1 MRFVYFGAFLVTLLV
16 LIYTI
21 KKSYMS
27 QKNTAKTLRRVLI
40 TAVVATLANI
50 VVIVSPSETV
60 CMLAYSVF
68 CVGMNWV
75 MYYMMAFVMEYTN
88 SENLMKHGPYI
99 FGTLLF
105 VDSVSMVCNFFTHH
119 AFVARE
125 ILLGDGEVFYQLD
138 YKLPYYIHLGIM
150 NLLIALAIISLAVKI
165 AKTPRIY
172 RVKYISILVILV
184 LVGLAD
190 TLYLFFGGIID
201 ISIIGFSVGGILV
214 YYVSVVYIPKGLVD
228 RLFSMVVHDMMD
240 GVLLFDMDGN
250 CIRVNESA
258 IEFLDEDFRLEPE
271 RAYEIWYQ
279 KEMNKHSDENGRDTV
294 VKANGKT
301 LYLRIFFKR
310 LLDEDGAEIGSFVD
324 IKDRTKEVNDLQAER
339 YRASHDSL
347 TGLYNKEYFYE
358 KVRKRLDEQPEEEF
372 LLICS
377 DIGDFK
383 MVNDVF
389 GRESGDKVLI
399 RIAKALHKL
408 CKQDQIYGR
417 IDNDGFAL
425 LMKKSDYEEEYFQ
438 TVPQTKV
445 YIEKNME
452 YPIRLYLGVYE
463 IKQKDLPISGM
474 YDRAKMAIATIK
486 GNYQKR
492 LAYYDEELRQ
502 SLLNE
507 QEIMGE
513 LDEAIASG
521 QFQIYLQAQVN
532 GDGESHGAEALVRWI
547 HPKKGYLPP
556 SAFIDILEK
565 NGAIVRLD
573 RYVWELACLKL
584 KEWTSEGREDM
595 YLSVNISPK
604 NFYFVDIY
612 DTFTSLVE
620 TYGIDPKRLH
630 LEITET
636 SVMTDVEQRIKIIER
651 LQAYGFIVEM
661 DDFGSGYSS
670 LNMLKEIH
678 VNVLKVDMVFLRKT
692 TEVERSRKILR
703 TIISLAQELGMETIV
718 EGVETSDQLEFLK
731 SISCDIFQGYYFAK
745 PMEVTQFE
753 EIYMHKK

>member
-27 QKNTAKTLRRVLI
+27 QKNIAKTLRRVLI

-125 ILLGDGEVFYQLD
+125 ILFDDGEIFYQLD
-138 YKLPYYIHLGIM
+138 YKLPYHIHYGII

-190 TLYLFFGGIID
+190 TLYLFFGGIIG

-271 RAYEIWYQ
+271 SAYEIWYQ

-294 VKANGKT
+294 VQVNGKT

-310 LLDEDGAEIGSFVD
+310 LLDEDGAAIGSFVD

-389 GRESGDKVLI
+389 GTESGDKVLI

-408 CKQDQIYGR
+408 CKQEQI
-417 IDNDGFAL
+417 
-425 LMKKSDYEEEYFQ
+425 
-438 TVPQTKV
+438 
-445 YIEKNME
+445 
-452 YPIRLYLGVYE
+452 
-463 IKQKDLPISGM
+463 
-474 YDRAKMAIATIK
+474 
-486 GNYQKR
+486 
-492 LAYYDEELRQ
+492 
-502 SLLNE
+502 
-507 QEIMGE
+507 
-513 LDEAIASG
+513 
-521 QFQIYLQAQVN
+521 
-532 GDGESHGAEALVRWI
+532 
-547 HPKKGYLPP
+547 
-556 SAFIDILEK
+556 
-565 NGAIVRLD
+565 
-573 RYVWELACLKL
+573 
-584 KEWTSEGREDM
+584 
-595 YLSVNISPK
+595 
-604 NFYFVDIY
+604 
-612 DTFTSLVE
+612 
-620 TYGIDPKRLH
+620 
-630 LEITET
+630 
-636 SVMTDVEQRIKIIER
+636 
-651 LQAYGFIVEM
+651 
-661 DDFGSGYSS
+661 
-670 LNMLKEIH
+670 
-678 VNVLKVDMVFLRKT
+678 
-692 TEVERSRKILR
+692 
-703 TIISLAQELGMETIV
+703 
-718 EGVETSDQLEFLK
+718 
-731 SISCDIFQGYYFAK
+731 
-745 PMEVTQFE
+745 
-753 EIYMHKK
+753 

>member
-1 MRFVYFGAFLVTLLV
+1 
-16 LIYTI
+16 
-21 KKSYMS
+21 MS

-99 FGTLLF
+99 FGTLLL
-105 VDSVSMVCNFFTHH
+105 VDSVSMVCNFFLHH

-125 ILLGDGEVFYQLD
+125 ILLDDGEIFYQLD
-138 YKLPYYIHLGIM
+138 YKLPYHIHLGII

-172 RVKYISILVILV
+172 RFKYISILIILV

-190 TLYLFFGGIID
+190 TLYVFLGGIID

-240 GVLLFDMDGN
+240 GVLLFDLDGN

-294 VKANGKT
+294 VKVNGKT

-399 RIAKALHKL
+399 RIAK
-408 CKQDQIYGR
+408 G
-417 IDNDGFAL
+417 
-425 LMKKSDYEEEYFQ
+425 
-438 TVPQTKV
+438 
-445 YIEKNME
+445 
-452 YPIRLYLGVYE
+452 
-463 IKQKDLPISGM
+463 
-474 YDRAKMAIATIK
+474 
-486 GNYQKR
+486 
-492 LAYYDEELRQ
+492 
-502 SLLNE
+502 
-507 QEIMGE
+507 
-513 LDEAIASG
+513 
-521 QFQIYLQAQVN
+521 
-532 GDGESHGAEALVRWI
+532 
-547 HPKKGYLPP
+547 
-556 SAFIDILEK
+556 
-565 NGAIVRLD
+565 
-573 RYVWELACLKL
+573 
-584 KEWTSEGREDM
+584 
-595 YLSVNISPK
+595 
-604 NFYFVDIY
+604 
-612 DTFTSLVE
+612 
-620 TYGIDPKRLH
+620 
-630 LEITET
+630 
-636 SVMTDVEQRIKIIER
+636 
-651 LQAYGFIVEM
+651 
-661 DDFGSGYSS
+661 
-670 LNMLKEIH
+670 
-678 VNVLKVDMVFLRKT
+678 
-692 TEVERSRKILR
+692 
-703 TIISLAQELGMETIV
+703 
-718 EGVETSDQLEFLK
+718 
-731 SISCDIFQGYYFAK
+731 
-745 PMEVTQFE
+745 
-753 EIYMHKK
+753 